1 MKCLEVIFI
10 KIKVKGYLKNITDN
24 EIVKFDEKG
33 IKNNNKV
40 TYSSDNIKHT
50 IKINDNSIMLIR
62 EGNEFINTFV
72 FYKNKSTCNYFLKD
86 NNYDVDIDIKTN
98 MINYDNDCIIIR
110 YVILDSNCEYEYK
123 LEMSDI

>member
-1 MKCLEVIFI
+1 MIFI

-40 TYSSDNIKHT
+40 TYSSDNIKHI
-50 IKINDNSIMLIR
+50 IKINDNSIVLIR
-62 EGNEFINTFV
+62 EGNDFINTFV
-72 FYKNKSTCNYFLKD
+72 FDKNKSTCNYFLKD

-98 MINYDNDCIIIR
+98 MVNYDNDYIIIR
-110 YVILDSNCEYEYK
+110 YVIVDSNCEYEYK

>member
-1 MKCLEVIFI
+1 MIFI

-24 EIVKFDEKG
+24 EIIKFDEKG

-40 TYSSDNIKHT
+40 TYASDNIKHI
-50 IKINDNSIMLIR
+50 IKINDNSIMLVR
-62 EGNEFINTFV
+62 EANEFINTFV
-72 FYKNKSTCNYFLKD
+72 FNKDKSSCNYFLKD

-98 MINYDNDCIIIR
+98 MVNYDNDYIIIR
-110 YVILDSNCEYEYK
+110 YLILDSNCEYEYK